1 MTCTYQ
7 SNCDL
12 STMWTKDRTNS
23 LHPVPKERRL
33 GNNTKSL
40 TYTIKNAEKK
50 MTKKIIKCFISDR
63 EFVNVELE
71 VKGKDQNVCPTP
83 FKPLMN

>member
-1 MTCTYQ
+1 MTCTWQ

-12 STMWTKDRTNS
+12 STMWTTDRTNS

-40 TYTIKNAEKK
+40 TYTIKNAKKK
-50 MTKKIIKCFISDR
+50 MAKLPIKCFISNR
-63 EFVNVELE
+63 EVVDVELE
-71 VKGKDQNVCPTP
+71 VKAKDQN
-83 FKPLMN
+83 